1 MKYDIFF
8 SLAQTPAAGRLPTEA
23 EMFRNFFEQ
32 VEAADALGFGVAWVA
47 ETHLSSE
54 VQKTHR
60 APVIPHWRGEIGLNV
75 DILQLAQTIFR
86 RTRRIECGSA
96 VMNILCMGGPIAA
109 AERLSYFLTLH
120 GMDPAESRR
129 LHVGFAAG
137 RFDFMNRASG
147 IVPRDALEEAA
158 GPALKNAIFDEAA
171 EIFCRLMRG
180 DTLASDEV
188 ASRRL
193 TRGDFRSDADW
204 ARVQAAAGVT
214 ADHVTLGRR
223 FEFEPL
229 RIIPAEPRRD
239 LLQLVVGTHDP
250 RIQEMVNQFLPVQ
263 VFNLSIT
270 RPEIIEAT
278 HERMARCYHP
288 AGGPWQ
294 RSHMPRTVFVFLNEE
309 PGLSPAERRS
319 AARVEARD
327 AMTAY
332 WNALEGTIDPQKV
345 ASAADNALVGDAEEV
360 AAQALA
366 RFHPDDRLMLWFDF
380 FQHDS
385 ARVVRNMTA
394 FMERVQPL
402 IEGELARDRARSSKP
417 GQP

>member
-8 SLAQTPAAGRLPTEA
+8 SLAQTPAQGHLPTES
-23 EMFRNFFEQ
+23 EMFDHFFEQ
-32 VEAADALGFGVAWVA
+32 VEAADALGYGVAWVA

-60 APVIPHWRGEIGLNV
+60 APVIPHWEGEIGLNV
-75 DILQLAQTIFR
+75 DILQLAHHIFR

-109 AERLSYFLTLH
+109 AERVSYFLTLH
-120 GMDPAESRR
+120 GHDPAERRR

-147 IVPRDALEEAA
+147 IVPRDAVELAA

-171 EIFCRLMRG
+171 EIFCRLLRG
-180 DTLASDEV
+180 DTLSSDDI
-188 ASRRL
+188 APRQL
-193 TRGDFRSDADW
+193 TRADFRGDAAW
-204 ARVQAAAGVT
+204 ARVQAAATTSDDAVPL
-214 ADHVTLGRR
+214 ARR

-229 RIIPAEPRRD
+229 RIVPATPRRE
-239 LLQLVVGTHDP
+239 LLQLVVGSHDP
-250 RIQEMVNQFLPVQ
+250 RIQEAVNRILPVQ

-270 RPEIIEAT
+270 RPEVIEAT
-278 HERMARCYHP
+278 HERMARAYHP
-288 AGGPWQ
+288 AGGPW
-294 RSHMPRTVFVFLNEE
+294 RREFMPRTVFVFLNEE
-309 PGLSPAERRS
+309 PGLSPAQRSER
-319 AARVEARD
+319 ARAEATD
-327 AMTAY
+327 ALGAY
-332 WNALEGTIDPQKV
+332 WKALEGTIDPQKV
-345 ASAADNALVGDAEEV
+345 AAAADNALVGNAEEV
-360 AAQALA
+360 AAQALE

-394 FMERVQPL
+394 FMERVRPL
-402 IEGELARDRARSSKP
+402 IDAGVAASAR
-417 GQP
+417 